1 MPQGRPYIKTFVKLW
16 ARVCLFGEMEQTVK
30 SMAVKFLI
38 LYYAHTF
45 VSAWISHNPQEPGL
59 GQAKEELGVLL
70 DRLAE
75 PLSER
80 PHSLL
85 QTKMCG
91 LQLSKE

>member
-1 MPQGRPYIKTFVKLW
+1 M
-16 ARVCLFGEMEQTVK
+16 
-30 SMAVKFLI
+30 
-38 LYYAHTF
+38 
-45 VSAWISHNPQEPGL
+45 

-70 DRLAE
+70 DGLAE